1 MVRKCFC
8 EPSAQWMAAFAAST
22 PPPFLSFSAV
32 AAGMYLCRSESPA
45 RKIAPGLSNAC
56 NNLRVSIG
64 ETPGVM
70 VSESQ

>member
-1 MVRKCFC
+1 MDGGFC
-8 EPSAQWMAAFAAST
+8 RINAAAV
-22 PPPFLSFSAV
+22 LSFSAV